1 MKKVVE
7 GSHAVSEAVRLCR
20 VQVISAYPIT
30 PQTHIVELLSEF
42 CSDGSL
48 KAKFLRVESEHSAMA
63 ALIGA
68 ASAGARTFTA
78 TSSQGLAL
86 MHELLHWA
94 SGARLPIVMAEVNRA
109 LAPGW
114 NIWTDQTDSLAQRDT
129 GWIQLYCEDAQE
141 ALDTT
146 IQAFR
151 LAETVFLPVMVVLD
165 AFFLSHTYE
174 PVDIP
179 QQADVDRFLPPFKP
193 AFQLDT
199 THPAAFNQLSPPNVY
214 MEMRRDL
221 QDAMEA
227 AKDELE
233 KIDAAFHSVF
243 GRRYGAVEAV
253 HCDDADIIFVTS
265 GTITSTCR
273 LVVEKLRAQGERVGL
288 LKMRLFRPFPYEM
301 LKERVLR
308 ARKLAVVDRNF
319 SFGAS
324 GIFAQEIRAALCNE
338 PRRPLVFG
346 YVAGLGGR
354 DVTPDVLE
362 EIYWTTK
369 TTPSPDSESSWVGLQ
384 QPAPAA

>member
-1 MKKVVE
+1 
-7 GSHAVSEAVRLCR
+7 
-20 VQVISAYPIT
+20 
-30 PQTHIVELLSEF
+30 
-42 CSDGSL
+42 
-48 KAKFLRVESEHSAMA
+48 
-63 ALIGA
+63 
-68 ASAGARTFTA
+68 
-78 TSSQGLAL
+78 
-86 MHELLHWA
+86 
-94 SGARLPIVMAEVNRA
+94 
-109 LAPGW
+109 
-114 NIWTDQTDSLAQRDT
+114 
-129 GWIQLYCEDAQE
+129 
-141 ALDTT
+141 
-146 IQAFR
+146 
-151 LAETVFLPVMVVLD
+151 
-165 AFFLSHTYE
+165 
-174 PVDIP
+174 
-179 QQADVDRFLPPFKP
+179 
-193 AFQLDT
+193 
-199 THPAAFNQLSPPNVY
+199 